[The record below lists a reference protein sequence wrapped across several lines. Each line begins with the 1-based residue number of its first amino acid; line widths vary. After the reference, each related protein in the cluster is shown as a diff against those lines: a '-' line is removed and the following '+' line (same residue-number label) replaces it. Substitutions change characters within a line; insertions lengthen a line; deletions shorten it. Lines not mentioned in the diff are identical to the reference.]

1 MAFSPKIK
9 LDFQYPAGRE
19 PVLFR
24 SAARGRNDIQL
35 ALKNTGPD
43 ALTLKAGATKLALTL
58 TELCNQ
64 AELAEVTLA
73 APGWTASGGL
83 TLSPAAD
90 IAWAPGTSLVFSL
103 SFGALGLKA
112 KLGQKHVQATLK
124 GFAYDADSIASKSVD
139 GYVILVDK
147 PAEPDPARQL
157 SKTLSFEISP
167 GPVLTSV
174 GRDYRIPNE
183 LAITIRNRDKDKPL
197 YAGNASAGAPVF
209 TLVFP
214 AAWVE
219 PGDEAHFTGTTALT
233 TTALV
238 GDIEVTPE
246 SDPNYGWTVL
256 APGPD
261 SLVTEVRPKP
271 ENQKLIDRGGALRLH
286 ISRLCTNL
294 PPFATQVYVL
304 YEGFDGYDPGYE
316 MLTLTREIPKPQV
329 RSFLADPEKLL
340 FGDVCRVSWSVL
352 GCDRIEL
359 SYFQDQKL
367 HTLTSDGRNA
377 SLGLPEGSLAVVL
390 DENET
395 ADYIRFTLSLHKGGV
410 PVLEQE
416 VEVPVV
422 LPLMTLAMSPP
433 AAAAGERALLSW
445 ELTGPWAFKG
455 TITEGHRIL
464 QKVTKPASD
473 DLNASLHGSMP
484 EEVRE
489 NRFYRLSGT
498 WETPRRLNWTREAT
512 LAVVEPV
519 TNIEFFRM
527 YRTVDRPFGEVSFA
541 WSARN
546 AESYRIGHCAA
557 GTFPG
562 VENLG
567 TLVDDDLTIDTVFTD
582 VMIDWSNVGYRAN
595 VRFFDLGLFFDEPQ
609 DNIEWFNERL
619 AERDFFLM
627 AFDQNGTSA
636 VPAILQAT
644 LVDRP
649 QEL

>member
-1 MAFSPKIK
+1 MAFSPNIK
-9 LDFQYPAGRE
+9 LDIQYPAGRE

-24 SAARGRNDIQL
+24 SAARGRNDIQF

-43 ALTLKAGATKLALTL
+43 ALTLKAGATKLTL
-58 TELCNQ
+58 TVMELCNQ
-64 AELAEVTLA
+64 AEAAEVTLA
-73 APGWTASGGL
+73 APGWIASGGL
-83 TLSPAAD
+83 MLSPVAD
-90 IAWAPGTSLVFSL
+90 IAWGPGVSLVFSL

-112 KLGQKHVQATLK
+112 KLGQKHVQAALK
-124 GFAYDADSIASKSVD
+124 NFVHGADTIASKSVD
-139 GYVILVDK
+139 SYVILVDK

-157 SKTLSFEISP
+157 SKALSFEISP
-167 GPVLTSV
+167 GTVLTSI

-183 LAITIRNRDKDKPL
+183 LAITIRNRNKDKPL
-197 YAGNASAGAPVF
+197 YAGNAPAGTPVF

-219 PGDEAHFTGTTALT
+219 PGDEAHFVGTTALT

-238 GDIEVTPE
+238 RDIEVTSE
-246 SDPNYGWTVL
+246 SDPDYGWTVL
-256 APGPD
+256 EPGPD
-261 SLVTEVRPKP
+261 SLVTELQPKP
-271 ENQKLIDRGGALRLH
+271 ENHRLIDRGGALRLR
-286 ISRLCTNL
+286 ISDLSTNL

-316 MLTLTREIPKPQV
+316 MLTLTREIPEPQV
-329 RSFLADPEKLL
+329 RSFLADPQKLL
-340 FGDVCRVSWSVL
+340 FGDACRVSWSVL

-367 HTLTSDGRNA
+367 RTLTSDGHNA
-377 SLGLPEGSLAVVL
+377 SLSLPEGSLTVVL

-395 ADYIRFTLSLHKGGV
+395 EDYICFTLSLHKGGM

-416 VEVPVV
+416 VRVPVV

-445 ELTGPWAFKG
+445 ELIGPWAFKG
-455 TITEGHRIL
+455 TLTEGRRVL
-464 QKVTKPASD
+464 QKITKPASD
-473 DLNASLHGSMP
+473 NLEESLRGSMP

-512 LAVVEPV
+512 LTVVEPV
-519 TNIEFFRM
+519 TSIEFFRM
-527 YRTVDRPFGEVSFA
+527 YRTIDRPFGEVSFA

-546 AESYRIGHCAA
+546 AEGYRIGHCAA

-562 VENLG
+562 AENLG
-567 TLVDDDLTIDTVFTD
+567 TLVDDDLTIDTVFTE
-582 VMIDWSNVGYRAN
+582 VMIDWSSVSNRAN
-595 VRFFDLGLFFDEPQ
+595 VRFVDLGLFFDEPG
-609 DNIEWFNERL
+609 DSIEWFNERL

-636 VPAILQAT
+636 VPAILQAE
-644 LVDRP
+644 VVPRNE
-649 QEL
+649 EL